1 MSEVG
6 RLPPGLE
13 WLANPDTVLGKLQRG
28 TGDGFLKAVALPT
41 GEAADLVW
49 DCVVHDARWDQ
60 QMESR
65 DRYYADLIARLDFD
79 PHRLRPQNCPE
90 PPADRDHRL
99 VVGVLAELAADGM
112 TGAGEALLD
121 HVRSGEQWD
130 DAIYEISQTPGDL
143 HRRLPD
149 VLEGSFEGDELV
161 AIVQRWR
168 YELPWEELG
177 AGRAWV
183 QSAIDRFDERPR
195 RSAVSAELPSMD
207 LSAAE
212 LLQHDW
218 PGVPPKRLLHRLT
231 DMLRRDEREE
241 LLAALER
248 EGSGRF
254 VAFQALARLDNP
266 GGLPAAERILAADES
281 GRKRLEATRY
291 VSNLAPVHTLALAR
305 SWLRADDGRRVA
317 ARNVLAKHAEYRDV
331 PMLRAHAEAAWAER
345 HFYGLCSYID
355 ALARL
360 PDDIPVRLITEIFH
374 QGEYSY
380 ARCRAARVLAVASGG
395 RLPTD
400 LARPAL
406 YDCETEIQDLGLAA
420 GLADRSDADLDR
432 ASTLRSRRRP
442 SKPTRSLGP

>member
-1 MSEVG
+1 MSGVDG
-6 RLPPGLE
+6 SPSGLE

-28 TGDGFLKAVALPT
+28 TGDGFLEAVALPS
-41 GEAADLVW
+41 GKAADLVW

-60 QMESR
+60 QVESR
-65 DRYYADLIARLDFD
+65 DRYYADLIAHLDFD
-79 PHRLRPQNCPE
+79 PDRLRPQNCPA
-90 PPADRDHRL
+90 PPADRDQRL
-99 VVGVLAELAADGM
+99 VVGVLAELAVDGM
-112 TGAGEALLD
+112 TGAGDALLD

-149 VLEGSFEGDELV
+149 VLERRFDGDELV
-161 AIVQRWR
+161 AIVKRWR

-183 QSAIDRFDERPR
+183 QSAIDLLDERPR
-195 RSAVSAELPSMD
+195 RPAVSAELPSME
-207 LSAAE
+207 LSAAG

-231 DMLRRDEREE
+231 NMLRRDERDE

-254 VAFQALARLDNP
+254 VAFQALARLGDP
-266 GGLPAAERILAADES
+266 AGLPVAERILAADES
-281 GRKRLEATRY
+281 GRQRLEAIRY
-291 VSNLAPVHTLALAR
+291 VSNLAPGHTLALAR

-317 ARNVLAKHAEYRDV
+317 AQNVLAKHAESRDV
-331 PMLRAHAEAAWAER
+331 SILLAHAEAAWAER

-355 ALARL
+355 AFARL
-360 PDDIPVRLITEIFH
+360 PDAIPIRLITEIFD
-374 QGEYSY
+374 QAEYSY
-380 ARCRAARVLAVASGG
+380 ARCRAARVLAVAGGG
-395 RLPTD
+395 RLPSH

-406 YDCETEIQDLGLAA
+406 YDCETEIQELGLAA
-420 GLADRSDADLDR
+420 DPTDRSDADSDGV
-432 ASTLRSRRRP
+432 STLRSRRRP
-442 SKPTRSLGP
+442 TEPTRSSEP